1 MRFKKRSVRLVAG
14 LAACAIAVAACSSDK
29 EAATTTAGSNATTTA
44 ASTESTTASTSGGGT
59 ESTTASTGGGTESTT
74 ASTGGGGGSVPAG
87 NPDSNHAPEDTA
99 GDPAHGGDLVVGIDS
114 DSANPWAPYRVSC
127 AGSCYAILAAIS
139 DPLLAVNKD
148 NEPVPNLVQTV
159 DHNADYT
166 QWTFHLRDGI
176 KFQDGTPLDADAV
189 KFNIDSCRASSLT
202 GSAYAPIANV
212 TANGMDVVMDLQ
224 GGPWVALPS
233 YFAGGQCS
241 YMFSKQWLESL
252 SDVPQRNDKSSV
264 YDATLAATPA
274 NGDPTKPVGL
284 GAFTFQSYS
293 PGNGNSFKA
302 TRNEDYWRGK
312 NGITGEDLPYA
323 DTYEAVVYV
332 DADSRTNALKS
343 GDIDVLMTANADT
356 MRDALGDKDLK
367 TTTSNKNGEIGYILL
382 NVASGADDPKG
393 DNAKSPL
400 LQLTCRQALAA
411 AIDVDRYNKE
421 RGGDGLVGSAN
432 GPFPPGSLGYLED
445 SGYPKY
451 DVTQAQKY
459 MDECLQATGTSNI
472 EFTFNTTNDPF
483 NVESNQL
490 VISMWQDAFGDKV
503 KASITPVEQGQY
515 IGLAL
520 TGSFQAFGWR
530 NHSGTDPDQQ
540 RVWWSSTGVSPI
552 GSLALNFGR
561 FRDDVID
568 QNLQTI
574 KTNADTAARK
584 TAAEAINKEFGAQ
597 VWNIWLSYSESALIT
612 KSYVNGT
619 NLNKLVD
626 GGDGNGLSGQQRFQP
641 TQLWCDNGKCG

>member
-1 MRFKKRSVRLVAG
+1 MRFKKRSARLIAG
-14 LAACAIAVAACSSDK
+14 LAVCAIAVAACSSDK
-29 EAATTTAGSNATTTA
+29 EATTTTAGTTA
-44 ASTESTTASTSGGGT
+44 ASTGGASTESTTASTGGAST
-59 ESTTASTGGGTESTT
+59 ESTTASTGG
-74 ASTGGGGGSVPAG
+74 ASTAVGD
-87 NPDSNHAPEDTA
+87 PDSNHSPTDTA
-99 GDPAHGGDLVVGIDS
+99 GTPAHGGDLVVGIDS

-127 AGSCYAILAAIS
+127 AGSCFAILSAIS
-139 DPLLAVNKD
+139 DPLFTVNQS
-148 NEPVPNLVQTV
+148 NEPVPNLVKSF

-166 QWTFHLRDGI
+166 QWTLHLRDGI

-189 KFNIDSCRASSLT
+189 KFNIDTCRASSLT
-202 GSAYAPIANV
+202 GSAYAPIATV
-212 TANGMDVVMDLQ
+212 TASGMDVVMDLQ

-233 YFAGGQCS
+233 YFAGSQCS

-252 SDVPQRNDKSSV
+252 SDVPQRNDKTSV

-284 GAFTFQSYS
+284 GAFTFESYS

-367 TTTSNKNGEIGYILL
+367 VTTSNRNGEIGYILL
-382 NVASGADDPKG
+382 NTASGTDDPKG

-400 LQLTCRQALAA
+400 LQLPCRQALAA

-451 DVTQAQKY
+451 DVAQAQKY
-459 MDECLQATGTSNI
+459 MDQCLQATGTANI

-503 KASITPVEQGQY
+503 KTSITPVEQGQY

-520 TGSFQAFGWR
+520 TGAFQAFGWR

-540 RVWWSSTGVSPI
+540 RVWWSSAGVAPI

-568 QNLQTI
+568 QNLQII

-584 TAAEAINKEFGAQ
+584 AAAEAINKEFGAQ

-612 KSYVNGT
+612 RPYVNGT
-619 NLNKLVD
+619 NSNKLAD
-626 GGDGNGLSGQQRFQP
+626 GGNGNGLSGQQRFQP